1 MERIEN
7 DRGLEIIVD
16 YAVTPDSLEKLYRL
30 IGEIGEIRKMG
41 ESKIIAVF
49 GACGER
55 DRGKRPIMGEIVARH
70 ADYCIVTNED
80 PYNEDPQKIIDEVFD
95 GVSKYRKENMNAWR
109 ILDRREAI
117 KKALQ
122 VAKRGDIV
130 IVTGKGA
137 EETMAI
143 GKKRIPWNDP
153 KVIREVLREL
163 G

>member
-1 MERIEN
+1 
-7 DRGLEIIVD
+7 
-16 YAVTPDSLEKLYRL
+16 
-30 IGEIGEIRKMG
+30 
-41 ESKIIAVF
+41 
-49 GACGER
+49 
-55 DRGKRPIMGEIVARH
+55 
-70 ADYCIVTNED
+70 
-80 PYNEDPQKIIDEVFD
+80 
-95 GVSKYRKENMNAWR
+95 MNAWR